1 MTTGFTQIFN
11 LVNPA
16 SLPSYN
22 PDSIQCNGETFRV
35 YITEEKIRRRVAEIG
50 ERLTNDYEG
59 KRPIFIGVLN
69 GAYIFL
75 SDLMRHVELPCE
87 VDFLKLSSYG
97 DEKVS
102 TGQITD
108 LKDIDAD
115 ITDRHVILV
124 EDIVDTGLSMKYIVE
139 KLGARHPASI
149 ATVSLLHKSEATEH
163 DVPLDYVGFRIPT
176 LFVLGYGL
184 DYAQEGRNLA
194 QIYVLDPGE

>member
-1 MTTGFTQIFN
+1 MAIYKPET
-11 LVNPA
+11 VE
-16 SLPSYN
+16 
-22 PDSIQCNGETFRV
+22 CNGETFHV
-35 YITEEKIRRRVAEIG
+35 YITQEELQERVSELG
-50 ERLTNDYEG
+50 EELSRHYEG
-59 KRPIFIGVLN
+59 RNPIFIGVLN

-75 SDLMRHVELPCE
+75 SDLMRHVEISCE

-102 TGQITD
+102 SGEVTD

-115 ITDRHVILV
+115 IEDRNVILV

-139 KLGARHPASI
+139 KLQKKKPASI
-149 ATVSLLHKSEATEH
+149 ETITLLHKTEATRH
-163 DVPLDYVGFRIPT
+163 DVQLDYVGFRIPA

-194 QIYVLDPGE
+194 QIYILDGE